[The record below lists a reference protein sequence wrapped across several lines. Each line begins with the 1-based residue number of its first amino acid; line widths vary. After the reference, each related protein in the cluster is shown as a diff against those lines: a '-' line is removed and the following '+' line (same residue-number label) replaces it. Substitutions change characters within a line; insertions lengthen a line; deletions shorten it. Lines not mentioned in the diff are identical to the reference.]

1 MTLSDISIKRP
12 VLASVFAIAIVI
24 FGLVAFFSLGVRE
37 YPSVDPPII
46 TVRTDYTGANA
57 QIIESQITE
66 PLEESV
72 NRVDGIKRISS
83 ISSTGRSTITVEFEL
98 GRNLDNAAND
108 VRDRVAQAVRNL
120 PPDADPPI
128 VSKADA
134 DAQTIYTVTLSSDQ
148 RSLLEL
154 TEIADNVF
162 AERLQT
168 IEGVSQINIWGQKRY
183 AMRLIL
189 DVEKMDAFNI
199 TPADIRNALSS
210 QNVELPSG
218 QVEGDR
224 TYITIQT
231 YGRLNTEEEYDNLI
245 IARRDNTLIRLKDV
259 GRAVLG
265 AQNEKSILRGNNAIP
280 MVGVAMQPQPGSN
293 FIEIVDEAQ
302 RRVEQMQQE
311 IPDDI
316 TIGVGLDITSSIRR
330 SIRDVQYTIFVAFLL
345 VLLIIF
351 VFLRSF
357 RTTFIPII
365 TIPISLLGSF
375 AFLYMSGFSINVL
388 TLLGLLLATGLV
400 VDDAIVM
407 MENIYAKIEQGM
419 KPIQAAFK
427 GARQVFFAIIAT
439 TVTLVSVFLPIFFMQ
454 GLTGRL
460 FREFAMVV
468 SGAVIISTFISLT
481 FTVMLS
487 SRMLTKSKQEYRFLR
502 YVRMPID
509 YILTRYPGWLKRFM
523 RYRVWSFPAVIVMAV
538 GVFLLFTNLPTE
550 LAPLDDKSAMTIIST
565 APEGL
570 SYEMMDEYQLQLI
583 ELLDTLPEVD
593 YLLSVTSPGFGA
605 SVSVNTG
612 FIRLMLAPPNERNR
626 TQMELANELRP
637 YLARYNLAN
646 SFVVQQPTISGGTG
660 GGRALPVQYVLQA
673 PNLQKLEEYLPEFL
687 SEARQHPAFD
697 VVDVDLRFTKPEL
710 VLDIDREKAFD
721 MGISVR
727 DIAETL
733 QTYFSEQRAGFFI
746 RDGKQYFVIAQA
758 ERHQRATPES
768 ISDIRVRTESGEMV
782 SLETVVRFRQESLPP
797 QLLRFNR
804 YSSATISA
812 STAPGYTLGDGLD
825 AMDEIAA
832 KVLDDSFFTALTGT
846 SADYT
851 ESADNLLLVFL
862 FALILIYLTL
872 AAQFESFRDPLTI
885 MFTVPLALTGAL
897 LSLWVFGQTINIFS
911 QIGMIVLV
919 GIVTK
924 NGILIVEFANQKRLE
939 GMERMEAVMDAA
951 AERIRPIIMTSLA
964 TALGALPLVISLG
977 GTSNSRIPMGVVII
991 GGLLFSLV
999 LTLFIIPALYTF
1011 IASKKKTFVTE
1022 EDDQE
1027 STTENP

>member
-1 MTLSDISIKRP
+1 MTLSDLSVKRP
-12 VLASVFAIAIVI
+12 VLATVFAIAIVI
-24 FGLVAFFSLGVRE
+24 FGTVAFFSLGVRE

-46 TVRTDYTGANA
+46 TVRADYTGANA
-57 QIIESQITE
+57 QIMESQITE
-66 PLEESV
+66 PLEEAI
-72 NRVDGIKRISS
+72 NRVDGIRRISS

-98 GRNLDNAAND
+98 SRDLDNAAND

-134 DAQTIYTVTLSSDQ
+134 DAQTILTITLSSEQ
-148 RSLLEL
+148 RDLLEL
-154 TEIADNVF
+154 TDIAENVF

-168 IEGVSQINIWGQKRY
+168 IEGVSQTIIWGRKRY

-189 DVEKMDAFNI
+189 DVERMEALNV
-199 TPADIRNALSS
+199 TPLDIRNALNR
-210 QNVELPSG
+210 QNIELPSG

-224 TYITIQT
+224 TYLTIQT
-231 YGRLNTEEEYDNLI
+231 YGRLNTPEEFENLI
-245 IARRDNTLIRLKDV
+245 IDRRDNTTIRLRDV
-259 GRAVLG
+259 GRALL
-265 AQNEKSILRGNNAIP
+265 AAENDQSILRGNNAIP

-293 FIEIVDEAQ
+293 FIEIADEAF
-302 RRVEQMQQE
+302 RRVEILKQE

-316 TIGVGLDITSSIRR
+316 TIGVGLDITQSIRQ
-330 SIRDVQYTIFVAFLL
+330 SIRDVQYTIIIAFFL
-345 VLLIIF
+345 VLIIIF

-375 AFLYMSGFSINVL
+375 MFLYISGFSINIL

-419 KPIQAAFK
+419 SPIQAAFK
-427 GARQVFFAIIAT
+427 GSRQVFFAIIST
-439 TVTLVSVFLPIFFMQ
+439 TITLISVFLPIFFME

-468 SGAVIISTFISLT
+468 AGAVLISTFVSLT

-487 SRMLTKSKQEYRFLR
+487 SRILRKSNREYRFLR
-502 YVRMPID
+502 YLRLPID
-509 YILTRYPGWLKRFM
+509 FILNNYPAWLTKSLRFRGWA
-523 RYRVWSFPAVIVMAV
+523 FPIVAVM
-538 GVFLLFTNLPTE
+538 GVVIYLLFTNLQSE
-550 LAPLDDKSAMTIIST
+550 LAPLDDKNALTIIST
-565 APEGL
+565 APEGT
-570 SYEMMDEYQLQLI
+570 SYEMMDTYQLQLI
-583 ELLDTLPEVD
+583 NLLDTLPGKE

-612 FIRLMLAPPNERNR
+612 FIRLMLSSPREREK
-626 TQMELANELRP
+626 TQMEIANSLRP
-637 YLARYNLAN
+637 HLARYNFAQ
-646 SFVVQQPTISGGTG
+646 SFVVQQPTIGGGQG

-673 PNLQKLEEYLPEFL
+673 PNIDRLEEVLPEFL
-687 SEARQHPAFD
+687 NQARQHPALD

-710 VLDIDREKAFD
+710 VLDIDRDKAFD
-721 MGISVR
+721 MGITVR

-733 QTYFSEQRAGFFI
+733 QTFFSQQRVGFFI

-758 ERHQRATPES
+758 ERHQRSTPQD
-768 ISDIRVRTESGEMV
+768 ISAIRVRTASGEMV
-782 SLETVVRFRQESLPP
+782 ALETIVSFRQESLPP

-812 STAPGYTLGDGLD
+812 STAPGYSLGDGLD

-832 KVLDDSFFTALTGT
+832 QVLDESFFTALTGT
-846 SADYT
+846 SADFA
-851 ESADNLLLVFL
+851 ESAGGLLLVFI
-862 FALILIYLTL
+862 FALVLIYLTL

-885 MFTVPLALTGAL
+885 MFTVPLALAGAL
-897 LSLWVFGQTINIFS
+897 LALWAFGQTINIFS
-911 QIGMIVLV
+911 QIGMIVLI

-939 GMERMEAVMDAA
+939 GMERMEAVIQAA
-951 AERIRPIIMTSLA
+951 SERVRPILMTSLA
-964 TALGALPLVISLG
+964 TTLGALPLAISLTG
-977 GTSNSRIPMGVVII
+977 ASNSRVPMGIAII
-991 GGLLFSLV
+991 GGLLFSLI

-1011 IASKKKTFVTE
+1011 IASKTKSYVVE
-1022 EDDQE
+1022 ED
-1027 STTENP
+1027 

>member
-218 QVEGDR
+218 QIEGDR

-245 IARRDNTLIRLKDV
+245 IARRDNTLIRLQDV

-302 RRVEQMQQE
+302 RRVEQMQLE

-316 TIGVGLDITSSIRR
+316 TIGVGLDITNSIRR
-330 SIRDVQYTIFVAFLL
+330 SIRDVQYTILVAFFL

-351 VFLRSF
+351 IFLRSF

-375 AFLYMSGFSINVL
+375 AFLYMAGFSINVL

-419 KPIQAAFK
+419 NPIQAAFK

-439 TVTLVSVFLPIFFMQ
+439 TVTLISVFLPIFFMQ

-487 SRMLTKSKQEYRFLR
+487 SRMLTKSKQEYRSLK

-523 RYRVWSFPAVIVMAV
+523 RYRAWSFPAVIVMAV
-538 GVFLLFTNLPTE
+538 GIYLLFTNLQAE

-570 SYEMMDEYQLQLI
+570 SYEMMDSYQLQLI
-583 ELLDTLPEVD
+583 ELVDTLPEVE

-605 SVSVNTG
+605 SVSVNSG
-612 FIRLMLAPPNERNR
+612 FIRLMLAPPNERGK
-626 TQMELANELRP
+626 TQMELADELRP
-637 YLARYNLAN
+637 LLARYNLAS
-646 SFVVQQPTISGGTG
+646 SFVVQQPTISGGSG

-673 PNLQKLEEYLPEFL
+673 PNLQKLEEFLPEFL
-687 SEARQHPAFD
+687 NEARQHPAFD

-733 QTYFSEQRAGFFI
+733 QTYFSEQRVGFFI

-758 ERHQRATPES
+758 ERHQRGTPES
-768 ISDIRVRTESGEMV
+768 ISDIRVRTTSGAMV
-782 SLETVVRFRQESLPP
+782 SLENVVSFRQESLPP

-812 STAPGYTLGDGLD
+812 STASGYTLGDGID

-832 KVLDDSFFTALTGT
+832 RVLDESFFTALTGT
-846 SADYT
+846 SADYA

-939 GMERMEAVMDAA
+939 GMERMEAVMEAA
-951 AERIRPIIMTSLA
+951 AERVRPIIMTSLA

-977 GTSNSRIPMGVVII
+977 GTSNSRVPMGVVII
-991 GGLLFSLV
+991 GGLLFSLI

-1011 IASKKKTFVTE
+1011 IASKKRTFVTE
-1022 EDDQE
+1022 EDGQE
-1027 STTENP
+1027 SITDK

>member
-1 MTLSDISIKRP
+1 MTLSDLSIKRP
-12 VLASVFAIAIVI
+12 VLTSVFAIAIVI
-24 FGLVAFFSLGVRE
+24 FGFVAFTSLGVRE

-46 TVRTDYTGANA
+46 TVRTDYPGANA
-57 QIIESQITE
+57 QIMETQITE
-66 PLEESV
+66 PLEEAI
-72 NRVDGIKRISS
+72 NRVDGIRRISS

-98 GRNLDNAAND
+98 SRNLDNAAND

-128 VSKADA
+128 VAKADA
-134 DAQTIYTVTLSSDQ
+134 DAQTILTITLSSAN

-168 IEGVSQINIWGQKRY
+168 IEGVSQVNIWGQKRY

-189 DVEKMDAFNI
+189 DIEKMQALNV
-199 TPADIRNALSS
+199 TPMDVRTALNR

-231 YGRLNTEEEYDNLI
+231 FGRLSTEEEFNNLI
-245 IARRDNTLIRLKDV
+245 IARRDNTIIRLRDV

-265 AQNEKSILRGNNAIP
+265 AQNEKSILRGNNATP
-280 MVGVAMQPQPGSN
+280 MVGVALQPQPGSN
-293 FIEIVDEAQ
+293 FIEIVDEAY
-302 RRVEQMQQE
+302 RRVEILRQE
-311 IPDDI
+311 IPENI
-316 TIGVGLDITSSIRR
+316 TLGVGLDITDSIRQ
-330 SIRDVQYTIFVAFLL
+330 SIRDVQMTIVVAFLL
-345 VLLIIF
+345 VLIIIF

-375 AFLYMSGFSINVL
+375 IFLYLSGFSINVL

-419 KPIQAAFK
+419 KPVQAAFK
-427 GARQVFFAIIAT
+427 GARQVFFAIIST
-439 TVTLVSVFLPIFFMQ
+439 TITLVSVFLPIFFMQ

-460 FREFAMVV
+460 FREFAMTVA
-468 SGAVIISTFISLT
+468 GAVIVSTFISLS

-487 SRMLTKSKQEYRFLR
+487 SRMLTRSRQEYRFLR

-509 YILTRYPGWLKRFM
+509 FILTRYPGWLRGFM
-523 RYRVWSFPAVIVMAV
+523 RWRVAAIPVVLLMGVVIY
-538 GVFLLFTNLPTE
+538 LLFTNMQTE
-550 LAPLDDKSAMTIIST
+550 LAPLDDKSALQVIVT
-565 APEGL
+565 APEGT
-570 SYEMMDEYQLQLI
+570 SYEMMDAYMLQLVG
-583 ELLDTLPEVD
+583 LVDTIPEIA

-605 SVSVNTG
+605 SVSVNSG
-612 FIRLMLAPPNERNR
+612 FLRLKLAPPGERGK
-626 TQMELANELRP
+626 TQMELADQLRP
-637 YLARYNLAN
+637 LLARYTMAR
-646 SFVVQQPTISGGTG
+646 SFVVQQPTIGSGQ
-660 GGRALPVQYVLQA
+660 GGRGGLPVQYVLQA
-673 PNLQKLEEYLPEFL
+673 PNLQKLEEFLPVFL
-687 SEARQHPAFD
+687 ARAREHPALD

-710 VLDIDREKAFD
+710 VLHIDRDKAID
-721 MGISVR
+721 MGVSVR

-733 QTYFSEQRAGFFI
+733 QTFFSEQRVGFFI

-758 ERHQRATPES
+758 ERSQRSTPQD
-768 ISDIRVRTESGEMV
+768 ISNVRIRTHNGEMV
-782 SLETVVRFRQESLPP
+782 ALANFVSFRQESLPP

-812 STAPGYTLGDGLD
+812 STAPGYTMGDGID
-825 AMDEIAA
+825 AMNEIAA
-832 KVLDDSFFTALTGT
+832 EVLDDTFLTALTGT
-846 SADYT
+846 SADFA
-851 ESADNLLLVFL
+851 ESSGNLLLVFV

-872 AAQFESFRDPLTI
+872 AGQFESFRDPLTI
-885 MFTVPLALTGAL
+885 MFTVPLALAGAL
-897 LSLWVFGQTINIFS
+897 LSLWAFGQTINIFS

-924 NGILIVEFANQKRLE
+924 NGILIVEFANQKRKE
-939 GMERMEAVMDAA
+939 GQERLEAVLNAA
-951 AERIRPIIMTSLA
+951 AERVRPILMTSLA
-964 TALGALPLVISLG
+964 TALGALPLAISFG
-977 GTSNSRIPMGVVII
+977 GTSNSRVPMGIAII

-999 LTLFIIPALYTF
+999 LTLFVIPAMYTF
-1011 IASKKKTFVTE
+1011 ISAKKKTYVE
-1022 EDDQE
+1022 EDTDL
-1027 STTENP
+1027 

>member
-1 MTLSDISIKRP
+1 MTISDISVKRP
-12 VLASVFAIAIVI
+12 VLATVLAIAIVI
-24 FGLVAFFSLGVRE
+24 FGAVSFLSLGVRE

-57 QIIESQITE
+57 QIMESQITE
-66 PLEESV
+66 PLEEAI
-72 NRVDGIKRISS
+72 NRVDGIKRLSS

-98 GRNLDNAAND
+98 TRDLDNAAND

-134 DAQTIYTVTLSSDQ
+134 DAQTILTITLSSQ
-148 RSLLEL
+148 NMSLLEL
-154 TEIADNVF
+154 TDIAQNIF

-168 IEGVSQINIWGQKRY
+168 IEGVSQINIWGEKRY

-189 DVEKMDAFNI
+189 DPQKMQALNI
-199 TPADIRNALSS
+199 TTMDIRNALGR

-218 QVEGDR
+218 QVEGQR
-224 TYITIQT
+224 KYITIQT
-231 YGRLNTEEEYDNLI
+231 YGRLNTEEEYNNMI
-245 IARRDNTLIRLKDV
+245 VARRDNTIIRLRDV

-265 AQNEKSILRGNNAIP
+265 AQNENSILRGNGAMP

-293 FIEIVDEAQ
+293 YIEIVDEAYS
-302 RRVEQMQQE
+302 RVEMLKRD

-316 TIGVGLDITSSIRR
+316 TIGVGLDITDSIRSSIT
-330 SIRDVQYTIFVAFLL
+330 DVQYTILVAFLL
-345 VLLIIF
+345 VLFIIF

-375 AFLYMSGFSINVL
+375 IFLYVSGFSINVL

-427 GARQVFFAIIAT
+427 GARQVFFAIIST
-439 TVTLVSVFLPIFFMQ
+439 TVTLVSVFMPLFFLQ

-468 SGAVIISTFISLT
+468 AGAVIISTVISLT

-487 SRMLTKSKQEYRFLR
+487 SRMLKKSKREYAFLR
-502 YVRMPID
+502 GIRRPID
-509 YILTRYPGWLKRFM
+509 YVLNNYPSWLQRFM
-523 RYRVWSFPAVIVMAV
+523 KYRIWSFPVIVVM
-538 GVFLLFTNLPTE
+538 GVVIYLLFNNLPTE
-550 LAPLDDKSAMTIIST
+550 LAPQDDKSSLIVLST
-565 APEGL
+565 APEGT
-570 SYEMMDEYQLQLI
+570 SYEMMDAYQL
-583 ELLDTLPEVD
+583 ELLDMLDTIPEIQ

-612 FIRLMLAPPNERNR
+612 FLRLKLHPPGDRER
-626 TQMELANELRP
+626 TQMELAEDLRP
-637 YLARYNLAN
+637 LLARYNMAQ
-646 SFVVQQPTISGGTG
+646 SFVVQPPTIGGGQG
-660 GGRALPVQYVLQA
+660 GGRAQPIQYVLQA
-673 PNLQKLEEYLPEFL
+673 PDLARLEEYLPVFMER
-687 SEARQHPAFD
+687 AREHPMLDA
-697 VVDVDLRFTKPEL
+697 VNVDLRFTKPEI
-710 VLDIDREKAFD
+710 VLDIDRDKAMD

-727 DIAETL
+727 DVAETL
-733 QTYFSEQRAGFFI
+733 QTYFSEQRVGFFI
-746 RDGKQYFVIAQA
+746 RDGKQYFVIARA
-758 ERHQRATPES
+758 ERSQRSTPQD
-768 ISDIRVRTESGEMV
+768 ISAIHVRTLSGEMV
-782 SLETVVRFRQESLPP
+782 SLENIVTLRQESLPP

-804 YSSATISA
+804 YSSATVSA
-812 STAPGYTLGDGLD
+812 TPAEGYTLGDGIE
-825 AMDEIAA
+825 AMNEIAA
-832 KVLDDSFFTALTGT
+832 EVLDETFLTALTGT
-846 SADYT
+846 SADFA
-851 ESADNLLLVFL
+851 ESADNLLLAFI
-862 FALILIYLTL
+862 FALLLIYLTL

-885 MFTVPLALTGAL
+885 MFTVPLALAGAL
-897 LSLWVFGQTINIFS
+897 LSLWIFGQTINIFS

-939 GMERMEAVMDAA
+939 GKERMEAVLLAA
-951 AERIRPIIMTSLA
+951 AERVRPIIMTSLA
-964 TALGALPLVISLG
+964 TVLGALPLVISLG
-977 GTSNSRIPMGVVII
+977 GAANSRIPMGVAII

-999 LTLFIIPALYTF
+999 LTLFIIPALYSF
-1011 IASKKKTFVTE
+1011 IATKNKSYVVE
-1022 EDDQE
+1022 ED
-1027 STTENP
+1027 

>member
-12 VLASVFAIAIVI
+12 VLATVFAIAIVI
-24 FGLVAFFSLGVRE
+24 FGIVAFSSLGVRE

-46 TVRTDYTGANA
+46 TVRTDYPGANA
-57 QIIESQITE
+57 QIMESQITE
-66 PLEESV
+66 PLEEAI
-72 NRVDGIKRISS
+72 NRVDGIKSLSS

-134 DAQTIYTVTLSSDQ
+134 DAQTILTITLSSE
-148 RSLLEL
+148 RRNLLEL
-154 TEIADNVF
+154 TDIAQNVF

-168 IEGVSQINIWGQKRY
+168 IEGVSQTNIWGAKRY

-189 DVEKMDAFNI
+189 DTEKMQAFNV
-199 TPADIRNALSS
+199 TPVDIRNALNQ
-210 QNVELPSG
+210 QNIELPSG
-218 QVEGDR
+218 QIEGDR
-224 TYITIQT
+224 SFITIQT
-231 YGRLNTEEEYDNLI
+231 AGRLNTEEEFNNLI
-245 IARRDNTLIRLKDV
+245 IARRDNALIRLQDV

-265 AQNEKSILRGNNAIP
+265 AQNEQSILRGNNATP

-293 FIEIVDEAQ
+293 FIEIVDEAF
-302 RRVEQMQQE
+302 RRVEILKQE

-316 TIGVGLDITSSIRR
+316 TIGVGLDITEPIRR
-330 SIRDVQYTIFVAFLL
+330 SIRDVQWTIFVAFLL
-345 VLLIIF
+345 VLMIIF

-375 AFLYMSGFSINVL
+375 IFLYVAGFSINVL

-427 GARQVFFAIIAT
+427 GARQVFFAIIST
-439 TVTLVSVFLPIFFMQ
+439 TITLLCVFLPIFFIQ

-468 SGAVIISTFISLT
+468 AGAVIISTFISLT

-487 SRMLTKSKQEYRFLR
+487 SRLLKKSDQEYRFLR
-502 YVRMPID
+502 YVRLPID
-509 YILTRYPGWLKRFM
+509 FILNHYPGWLKGFMKYRFFA
-523 RYRVWSFPAVIVMAV
+523 FPVVAIMAV
-538 GVFLLFTNLPTE
+538 VIYLLFTNLQTE
-550 LAPLDDKSAMTIIST
+550 LAPLDDKSAFTILST
-565 APEGL
+565 APEGT
-570 SYEMMDEYQLQLI
+570 SYEMMDAYQLSLI
-583 ELLDTLPEVD
+583 ELIDTLPEKE

-605 SVSVNTG
+605 SVSVNSG
-612 FIRLMLAPPNERNR
+612 FVRVMLSPPGERSK
-626 TQMELANELRP
+626 TQMEIANDLRRHLAQLTM
-637 YLARYNLAN
+637 AR
-646 SFVVQQPTISGGTG
+646 SFVVQQPTIGAQQGGSRG
-660 GGRALPVQYVLQA
+660 LPVQFVLQA
-673 PNLQKLEEYLPEFL
+673 PNLEKLEEYVPLFL
-687 SEARQHPAFD
+687 REAREHPALD

-710 VLDIDREKAFD
+710 VLDIDRDKAFD

-733 QTYFSEQRAGFFI
+733 QTFFSEQRVGYFI
-746 RDGKQYFVIAQA
+746 RDGKQYFVIARA
-758 ERHQRATPES
+758 ERHQRATPQD
-768 ISDIRVRTESGEMV
+768 ISGIRVRTASGEMV
-782 SLETVVRFRQESLPP
+782 ALESIVSFREESLPP

-812 STAPGYTLGDGLD
+812 STADGYTLGDGID
-825 AMDEIAA
+825 AMNEIAA
-832 KVLDDSFFTALTGT
+832 KVLDESFFTALTGT
-846 SADYT
+846 SADFA
-851 ESADNLLLVFL
+851 ESAGNLMLIFI

-872 AAQFESFRDPLTI
+872 SGQFESFRDPLII
-885 MFTVPLALTGAL
+885 MFTVPLALAGAL
-897 LSLWVFGQTINIFS
+897 ISLWIFGQTINIFS

-939 GMERMEAVMDAA
+939 GQDRMQAVLNAA
-951 AERIRPIIMTSLA
+951 AERVRPIIMTSMA
-964 TALGALPLVISLG
+964 TALGAMPLAISLSG
-977 GTSNSRIPMGVVII
+977 ASNSRVPMGIAII

-999 LTLFIIPALYTF
+999 LTLFVIPALYTF
-1011 IASKKKTFVTE
+1011 ISGKTKTYVEE
-1022 EDDQE
+1022 EDDE
-1027 STTENP
+1027 K

>member
-218 QVEGDR
+218 QIEGDR

-245 IARRDNTLIRLKDV
+245 IARRDNTLIRLQDV

-302 RRVEQMQQE
+302 RRVKQMQLE

-316 TIGVGLDITSSIRR
+316 TIGVGLDITNSIRR
-330 SIRDVQYTIFVAFLL
+330 SIRDVQYTIIVAFLL

-375 AFLYMSGFSINVL
+375 AFLYMAGFSINVL

-419 KPIQAAFK
+419 NPIQAAFK

-439 TVTLVSVFLPIFFMQ
+439 TVTLISVFLPIFFMQ

-487 SRMLTKSKQEYRFLR
+487 SRMLTKSKQEYRSLR

-509 YILTRYPGWLKRFM
+509 YVLTRYPGWLKRFM
-523 RYRVWSFPAVIVMAV
+523 RFRVWSFPAVAVMAV
-538 GVFLLFTNLPTE
+538 GVYLLFNNLPTE

-570 SYEMMDEYQLQLI
+570 SYEMMDAYQLQLI
-583 ELLDTLPEVD
+583 ELLDTLPEVE

-605 SVSVNTG
+605 SVSVNSG
-612 FIRLMLAPPNERNR
+612 FIRLMLAPPNERGK
-626 TQMELANELRP
+626 TQMDLANELRP
-637 YLARYNLAN
+637 LLARYNLAN
-646 SFVVQQPTISGGTG
+646 SFVVQQPTISGGSG

-673 PNLQKLEEYLPEFL
+673 PNLQKLEEFLPEFL
-687 SEARQHPAFD
+687 NEARQHPAFD

-733 QTYFSEQRAGFFI
+733 QTYFSEQRVGFFI

-758 ERHQRATPES
+758 ERHQRGTPES
-768 ISDIRVRTESGEMV
+768 ISDIRVRTASGAMV
-782 SLETVVRFRQESLPP
+782 SLENVVRFRQESLPP

-812 STAPGYTLGDGLD
+812 STASGYTLGDGID

-832 KVLDDSFFTALTGT
+832 RVLDESFFTALTGT
-846 SADYT
+846 SADYA
-851 ESADNLLLVFL
+851 ESADNLLLVFV

-939 GMERMEAVMDAA
+939 GMERMEAVMEAA

-977 GTSNSRIPMGVVII
+977 GTSNSRVPMGVVII

-1022 EDDQE
+1022 EEQE
-1027 STTENP
+1027 TP

>member
-1 MTLSDISIKRP
+1 MTLSDLSIKRP
-12 VLASVFAIAIVI
+12 VLTSVFAIAIVI
-24 FGLVAFFSLGVRE
+24 FGFVAFTSLGVRE

-46 TVRTDYTGANA
+46 TVRTDYPGANA
-57 QIIESQITE
+57 QIMETQITE
-66 PLEESV
+66 PLEEAI
-72 NRVDGIKRISS
+72 NRVDGIRRISS

-98 GRNLDNAAND
+98 SRNLDNAAND

-128 VSKADA
+128 VAKADA
-134 DAQTIYTVTLSSDQ
+134 DAQTILTITLSSAN

-168 IEGVSQINIWGQKRY
+168 IEGVSQVNIWGQKRY

-189 DVEKMDAFNI
+189 DIEKMQALNV
-199 TPADIRNALSS
+199 TPMDVRTALNR

-231 YGRLNTEEEYDNLI
+231 FGRLSTEEEFNNLI
-245 IARRDNTLIRLKDV
+245 IARRDNSIIRLRDV

-265 AQNEKSILRGNNAIP
+265 AQNEKSILRGNNATP
-280 MVGVAMQPQPGSN
+280 MVGVALQPQPGSN
-293 FIEIVDEAQ
+293 FIEIVDEAY
-302 RRVEQMQQE
+302 RRVEILRQE
-311 IPDDI
+311 IPEDI
-316 TIGVGLDITSSIRR
+316 TLGVGLDITDSIRQ
-330 SIRDVQYTIFVAFLL
+330 SIRDVQMTIVVAFLL
-345 VLLIIF
+345 VLIIIF

-375 AFLYMSGFSINVL
+375 IFLYLSGFSINVL

-419 KPIQAAFK
+419 KPVQAAFK
-427 GARQVFFAIIAT
+427 GARQVFFAIIST
-439 TVTLVSVFLPIFFMQ
+439 TITLVSVFLPIFFMQ

-460 FREFAMVV
+460 FREFAMTVA
-468 SGAVIISTFISLT
+468 GAVIVSTFISLS

-487 SRMLTKSKQEYRFLR
+487 SRMLTRSRQEYRFLR

-509 YILTRYPGWLKRFM
+509 FILTRYPGWLRGFM
-523 RYRVWSFPAVIVMAV
+523 RWRVAAIPVVLLMGVVIY
-538 GVFLLFTNLPTE
+538 LLFTNMQTE
-550 LAPLDDKSAMTIIST
+550 LAPLDDKSALQVIVT
-565 APEGL
+565 APEGT
-570 SYEMMDEYQLQLI
+570 SYEMMDAYMLQLVG
-583 ELLDTLPEVD
+583 LVDTIPEIA

-605 SVSVNTG
+605 SVSVNSG
-612 FIRLMLAPPNERNR
+612 FLRLKLAPPGERGK
-626 TQMELANELRP
+626 TQMELADQLRP
-637 YLARYNLAN
+637 LLARYTLAR
-646 SFVVQQPTISGGTG
+646 SFVVQQPTIG
-660 GGRALPVQYVLQA
+660 GGQGGRGGLPVQYVLQA
-673 PNLQKLEEYLPEFL
+673 PNLQKLEEFLPLFL
-687 SEARQHPAFD
+687 ARAREHPALD

-710 VLDIDREKAFD
+710 VLHIDRDKAID

-733 QTYFSEQRAGFFI
+733 QTFFSEQRVGFFI

-758 ERHQRATPES
+758 ERSQRSTPQD
-768 ISDIRVRTESGEMV
+768 ISNVRIRTHNGEMV
-782 SLETVVRFRQESLPP
+782 ALANFVSFRQESLPP

-812 STAPGYTLGDGLD
+812 STAPGYTMGDGID
-825 AMDEIAA
+825 AMNEIAA
-832 KVLDDSFFTALTGT
+832 EVLDDTFLTALTGT
-846 SADYT
+846 SADFA
-851 ESADNLLLVFL
+851 ESSGNLLLVFV

-872 AAQFESFRDPLTI
+872 AGQFESFRDPLTI
-885 MFTVPLALTGAL
+885 MFTVPLALAGAL
-897 LSLWVFGQTINIFS
+897 LSLWAFGQTINIFS

-924 NGILIVEFANQKRLE
+924 NGILIVEFANQKRKE
-939 GMERMEAVMDAA
+939 GQERLEAVLNAA
-951 AERIRPIIMTSLA
+951 AERVRPILMTSLA
-964 TALGALPLVISLG
+964 TALGALPLAISFG
-977 GTSNSRIPMGVVII
+977 GTSNSRVPMGIAII

-999 LTLFIIPALYTF
+999 LTLFVIPAMYTF
-1011 IASKKKTFVTE
+1011 ISAKKKTYVE
-1022 EDDQE
+1022 EDTDL
-1027 STTENP
+1027 